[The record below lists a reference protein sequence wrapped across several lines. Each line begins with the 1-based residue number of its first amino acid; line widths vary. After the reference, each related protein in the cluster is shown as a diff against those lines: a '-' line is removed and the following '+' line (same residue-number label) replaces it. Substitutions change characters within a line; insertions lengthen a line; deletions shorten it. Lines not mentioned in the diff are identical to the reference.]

1 MSSMQKRLAAWLTLI
16 GVFIVLAYASR
27 AADGKPPKDSLY
39 QYGTALSGLLWYA
52 IWLGLILLITRGPSQ
67 RDLLALRRPPAL
79 GRTVVLAAVVIVAI
93 YAVSAAIE
101 PFLQGGKEQGYTP
114 DHWEPAHAG
123 AYAANFVMI
132 AVVAPIV
139 EELTFRGAGYS
150 LLAPYGQI
158 VAIVGV
164 GLLFGLVHG
173 LIEGLLVLSMF
184 GIALAWLRSRTES
197 VYPGMAV
204 HSLFNAIALVVA
216 VTV

>member
-1 MSSMQKRLAAWLTLI
+1 M
-16 GVFIVLAYASR
+16 
-27 AADGKPPKDSLY
+27 
-39 QYGTALSGLLWYA
+39 
-52 IWLGLILLITRGPSQ
+52 
-67 RDLLALRRPPAL
+67 
-79 GRTVVLAAVVIVAI
+79 IVAI

-123 AYAANFVMI
+123 AYAANFVLI

-173 LIEGLLVLSMF
+173 LIDGTARPVDVRDRPRVAPVADGERLSRH
-184 GIALAWLRSRTES
+184 GRPQPLQRDRAASWR
-197 VYPGMAV
+197 
-204 HSLFNAIALVVA
+204 
-216 VTV
+216 

>member
-1 MSSMQKRLAAWLTLI
+1 MQKRLAAWLTLI
-16 GVFIVLAYASR
+16 GTFIVLAYVSR
-27 AADGKPPKDSLY
+27 AAEGKPPKDSLY
-39 QYGTALSGLLWYA
+39 HYGTALGGLVWYA
-52 IWLGLILLITRGPSQ
+52 VWLGLILVITHGPSQ
-67 RDLLALRRPPAL
+67 RDLLALRRPRAIGRAIGLSL
-79 GRTVVLAAVVIVAI
+79 GVIVAI
-93 YAVSAAIE
+93 YIVSVAVD

-114 DHWEPAHAG
+114 DHWEPSHAG
-123 AYAANFVMI
+123 AYAANFVLI
-132 AVVAPIV
+132 ALVAPIV

-158 VAIVGV
+158 VAILGV

-173 LIEGLLVLSMF
+173 LIAGLLVLSLF

>member
-1 MSSMQKRLAAWLTLI
+1 MTGMEKRLAAWLTLI
-16 GVFIVLAYASR
+16 GVFILLAYTSR
-27 AADGKPPKDSLY
+27 AVEGKPPKDSLY
-39 QYGTALSGLLWYA
+39 QYGTAFSGVLWYA
-52 IWLGLILLITRGPSQ
+52 IWLVLILLITHGPTQ
-67 RDLLALRRPPAL
+67 RDLLALRRPRSI
-79 GRTVVLAAVVIVAI
+79 GRAVGLCLLVIVGI
-93 YAVSAAIE
+93 YVVSAAVE
-101 PFLQGGKEQGYTP
+101 PFLQGGREQGYTP
-114 DHWEPAHAG
+114 DHWEPKHAG
-123 AYAANFVMI
+123 AYAANFVVI

-164 GLLFGLVHG
+164 GILFGLVHG
-173 LIEGLLVLSMF
+173 LIVGLLVLSLF
-184 GIALAWLRSRTES
+184 GAALAWLRSRTDS

>member
-1 MSSMQKRLAAWLTLI
+1 MTGMEKRLAAWLTLI
-16 GVFIVLAYASR
+16 GVFIVLAYVSR
-27 AADGKPPKDSLY
+27 ALEGKPPKDSLY
-39 QYGTALSGLLWYA
+39 DYGTALGGVLWYA
-52 IWLGLILLITRGPSQ
+52 IWLALILLITHGPAQ
-67 RDLLALRRPPAL
+67 RELLALRRPRAI
-79 GRTVVLAAVVIVAI
+79 GRAIGLSLLVIVAI
-93 YAVSAAIE
+93 YAVSAAVE

-114 DHWEPAHAG
+114 DHWEPQHAG
-123 AYAANFVMI
+123 AYVANFVLI
-132 AVVAPIV
+132 AIVAPVV

-173 LIEGLLVLSMF
+173 LIVGLLVLSLF
-184 GIALAWLRSRTES
+184 GIALAWLRSRTDS

>member
-1 MSSMQKRLAAWLTLI
+1 M
-16 GVFIVLAYASR
+16 
-27 AADGKPPKDSLY
+27 
-39 QYGTALSGLLWYA
+39 
-52 IWLGLILLITRGPSQ
+52 
-67 RDLLALRRPPAL
+67 
-79 GRTVVLAAVVIVAI
+79 IVAI

-123 AYAANFVMI
+123 AYAANFVLI

-173 LIEGLLVLSMF
+173 LIDGLLVLSMF

>member
-1 MSSMQKRLAAWLTLI
+1 MQKRLAAWLTLI
-16 GVFIVLAYASR
+16 GTFIVLAYASR
-27 AADGKPPKDSLY
+27 AAEGKPPKDSLY
-39 QYGTALSGLLWYA
+39 QYGTALGGLVWYA
-52 IWLGLILLITRGPSQ
+52 VWLGLILVITHGPAQ
-67 RDLLALRRPPAL
+67 RELLALRRPRAIGRAIGLSL
-79 GRTVVLAAVVIVAI
+79 GVIVAI

-123 AYAANFVMI
+123 AYAANFVLI
-132 AVVAPIV
+132 AFVAPIV

-158 VAIVGV
+158 VAILGV

-173 LIEGLLVLSMF
+173 LIVGLLVLSLF
-184 GIALAWLRSRTES
+184 GIALAWLRSRTDS

-216 VTV
+216 VTI